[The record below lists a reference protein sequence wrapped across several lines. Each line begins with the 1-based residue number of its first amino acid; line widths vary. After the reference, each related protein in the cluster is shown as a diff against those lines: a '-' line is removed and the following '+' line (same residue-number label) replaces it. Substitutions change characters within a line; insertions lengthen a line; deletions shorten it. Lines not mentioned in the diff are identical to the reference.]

1 MDNLSVHR
9 SRDVK
14 ERLEELGMPAI
25 FNAAYS
31 CQNNPIE
38 HVFSVVK
45 HFFKLARLECIQL
58 GKKEDMVAAI
68 RASFDKVNVMEI
80 RNMVIRSNNCLS

>member
-45 HFFKLARLECIQL
+45 HFFKKARLECIQL
-58 GKKEDMVAAI
+58 GKKEDMVKAI
-68 RASFDKVNVMEI
+68 RASFEKVNVMEI
-80 RNMVIRSNNCLS
+80 RNMVLRCNECLR

>member
-45 HFFKLARLECIQL
+45 HYFKLARLRTIQL
-58 GKKEDMVAAI
+58 GQKEDVPGAI
-68 RASFDKVNVMEI
+68 REAFAKVNVIEI
-80 RNMVIRSNNCLS
+80 RKMIRRSN

>member
-45 HFFKLARLECIQL
+45 HFFKLARLEYIQL
-58 GKKEDMVAAI
+58 GKKEDMLAAI
-68 RASFDKVNVMEI
+68 KNAFDKVNIAEI
-80 RNMVIRSNNCLS
+80 RNMIIRSN